1 MSINARMIKALLLIL
16 TPLGAWDSAAKR
28 SLPFMV
34 LLYLL
39 PMMLIVGAVEG
50 YGLVEWGRWQSEM
63 VGIKKFVPGEAIL
76 SEAGQMLLMALMIL
90 ISAYFIR
97 ALGRNVSYA
106 EHLRAGVDRG
116 DLRIE
121 PDIFAAAVRRDS
133 EHDVVGSVAHR
144 HDVVSKNSLLWR
156 SARDATRSAARIG
169 FIFHERSIARD
180 GDCRGEIYIH
190 RLFDGKIHARFGSRF
205 AHRCQIASDEMK
217 TALEENLLNTLVE
230 LDEAVKSM
238 PTANPN
244 QICFRCFRVLKN

>member
-28 SLPFMV
+28 SLPFTV

-97 ALGRNVSYA
+97 ALGDTFHMRNTYLQALTVVSYG
-106 EHLRAGVDRG
+106 LN
-116 DLRIE
+116 
-121 PDIFAAAVRRDS
+121 PIFLVP
-133 EHDVVGSVAHR
+133 
-144 HDVVSKNSLLWR
+144 
-156 SARDATRSAARIG
+156 
-169 FIFHERSIARD
+169 
-180 GDCRGEIYIH
+180 
-190 RLFDGKIHARFGSRF
+190 LF
-205 AHRCQIASDEMK
+205 C
-217 TALEENLLNTLVE
+217 V
-230 LDEAVKSM
+230 
-238 PTANPN
+238 
-244 QICFRCFRVLKN
+244 